1 MQVDL
6 LVIGLILVFG
16 CAAFLFGILY
26 AIFQLLA
33 GIGGAIWSALFPGR
47 TKRVGR
53 ERAAGRRR
61 RICPRP
67 RCRRVEYRDANF
79 CSQCGQRLPR

>member
-6 LVIGLILVFG
+6 LVIGLVLVFG

-33 GIGGAIWSALFPGR
+33 GIGKAVWSALFPERKRYAGR
-47 TKRVGR
+47 AM
-53 ERAAGRRR
+53 AAGRKR